1 MLQQKTKTRSKA
13 QVVVSTEDDR
23 FLLMVDAVLGDV
35 VESVRSLGSFAL
47 PIESDRFAGQGESR
61 DILAIVDISFSG
73 QKVKSEID
81 RVSKLSKHARI
92 ILVNRNEPATLEP
105 YAGQVNAIVPYNNV
119 EDVLEHVVCLVQA
132 DMSVVPGTVL
142 KFGTTSNDLLESD
155 QDLERLRSLSLTES
169 RVMLALTEGLSNK
182 QIARQI
188 NISDNTVRIH
198 VRNIFLK
205 LGVQNRTQAALL
217 ATRYWY
223 TGVLLEKIEP
233 LSA

>member
-35 VESVRSLGSFAL
+35 VDSVRSLGSFAMTTDV
-47 PIESDRFAGQGESR
+47 ERFADENESA

-73 QKVKSEID
+73 QRVKSEID
-81 RVSKLSKHARI
+81 RISKLSKRARI
-92 ILVNRNEPATLEP
+92 ILVNRNEPASLEP
-105 YAGQVNAIVPYNNV
+105 YACQVNAIVPYNNA
-119 EDVLEHVVCLVQA
+119 ESVLEHVVCLVMA

-182 QIARQI
+182 QIAREI

>member
-1 MLQQKTKTRSKA
+1 MLQQKTRARSTA
-13 QVVVSTEDDR
+13 HVVVSTEDDR
-23 FLLMVDAVLGDV
+23 FLLMVDAVLGDL
-35 VESVRSLGSFAL
+35 VESVRSLGSVTF
-47 PIESDRFAGQGESR
+47 PIENERLSDECEEP
-61 DILAIVDISFSG
+61 DVLAIVDISSAG
-73 QKVKSEID
+73 QRVKAEID
-81 RVSKLSKHARI
+81 RVSRLSKLARI
-92 ILVNRNEPATLEP
+92 ILVNRNDPANLEP
-105 YAGQVNAIVPYNNV
+105 FACQVSAIVPYDNV
-119 EDVLEHVVCLVQA
+119 EDVLEHVVCLVMA

-142 KFGTTSNDLLESD
+142 KFGATTSDLAETD

-182 QIARQI
+182 QIAREI
-188 NISDNTVRIH
+188 SISDNTVRIH

>member
-1 MLQQKTKTRSKA
+1 MFSHRTKERNSA
-13 QVVVSTEDDR
+13 QVVVSTQDDK

-35 VESVRSLGSFAL
+35 VESVRSIGSVVSL
-47 PIESDRFAGQGESR
+47 SDGEM
-61 DILAIVDISFSG
+61 LAIIDITSSK
-73 QKVKSEID
+73 QQVKSEIE
-81 RVSKLSKHARI
+81 RVHNLSRTARI
-92 ILVNRNEPATLEP
+92 ILVNRNEPETLEP
-105 YAGQVNAIVPYNNV
+105 YACRVNAIVPFDDVENV
-119 EDVLEHVVCLVQA
+119 LVHVAHVVLC

-142 KFGTTSNDLLESD
+142 KFGKAENGLKETD

-182 QIARQI
+182 QIARVI
-188 NISDNTVRIH
+188 SISDNTVRIH

-223 TGVLLEKIEP
+223 TGVLLEKVEP

>member
-1 MLQQKTKTRSKA
+1 MLQQKTKMRSSA

-35 VESVRSLGSFAL
+35 VESVRSLGSVAL
-47 PIESDRFAGQGESR
+47 PIDCERLPGGHDSP
-61 DILAIVDISFSG
+61 DILAIVDIYSPG
-73 QKVKSEID
+73 QRVKSEID
-81 RVSKLSKHARI
+81 RVSKLGKQVRI

-105 YAGQVNAIVPYNNV
+105 YACQVNAIVPYHSV
-119 EDVLEHVVCLVQA
+119 ETVLEHVVCVVLA

-142 KFGTTSNDLLESD
+142 KFGTTSADLDETD

-182 QIARQI
+182 QIAREI